1 MKTVKLPCCSAWL
14 FLTLFLPWS
23 LSFAASTA
31 TDQKAWIP
39 GWKSG
44 PALSMARTGHVALMI
59 QDRLYLIGGTDKESY
74 ISRVEYSH
82 IAPDGTLS
90 AWQYAKH
97 GLNIGRSYH
106 GVVHVGRYI
115 YAIGGSS
122 TNVEGLLSSVERAEV
137 YPDGSIG
144 AWQLEK
150 MELNIARRCV
160 HVVQINGYLYA
171 VGGFGGKLLDTIER
185 AKIKAD
191 GSLGEWELL
200 SDAMQYARY
209 VHAVKSVG
217 DRLYVLGGHDKSAGV
232 GIASVEW
239 SQQDEEGMFKPWQ
252 LLPEMQK
259 NRYGLEAAMHNGYI
273 YAMGGIDGTMHL
285 ASIEKG
291 RLAEDGTIAGWQQTT
306 ALPDARGSFASVV
319 YQDTIYILGGSVG
332 EELTRDVAFA
342 FFNSQ
347 GDIGY
352 WGGQEEAERV
362 RKEKNSK
369 LQQLKR
375 RYPNKVKVIERLHA
389 GQFNLLQVK
398 RDDGM
403 QAWLVVPPGVYVKG
417 MTVRFANG
425 NLYPNYYNPTLK
437 RQFRM
442 VMFVKDLIP
451 VEVFE

>member
-14 FLTLFLPWS
+14 FLTLLLSLS
-23 LSFAASTA
+23 LSFAAPIA
-31 TDQKAWIP
+31 TGQTVWIP

-44 PALSMARTGHVALMI
+44 AALSMARTGHVALTI
-59 QDRLYLIGGTDKESY
+59 QDRLYLIGGTNKESY

-90 AWQYAKH
+90 AWQYAKYE
-97 GLNIGRSYH
+97 LNIGRSYH
-106 GVVHVGRYI
+106 GVMHVGRYI
-115 YAIGGSS
+115 YVIGGSS

-160 HVVQINGYLYA
+160 HVVHINGYLYA
-171 VGGFGGKLLDTIER
+171 VGGFGGKLLDSIER
-185 AKIKAD
+185 ARIEAD
-191 GSLGEWELL
+191 GSLGEWEVL

-239 SQQDEEGMFKPWQ
+239 SQQDEEGMFNPWQ
-252 LLPEMQK
+252 PLPAMQK
-259 NRYGLEAAMHNGYI
+259 NRYGLEAVTHNGYI
-273 YAMGGIDGTMHL
+273 YSMGGIDGTMHL
-285 ASIEKG
+285 ASIEKA
-291 RLAEDGTIAGWQQTT
+291 RLAEDGTIADWQLTT
-306 ALPDARGSFASVV
+306 PLPNARGSFGSVV
-319 YQDTIYILGGSVG
+319 YQDAIYILGGSVG
-332 EELTRDVAFA
+332 EDLTSDVAFA
-342 FFNSQ
+342 FFNPQ

-352 WGGQEEAERV
+352 WGVPEEAERV
-362 RKEKNSK
+362 RKAKISK
-369 LQQLKR
+369 LQQLEQT
-375 RYPNKVKVIERLHA
+375 YPNKVKVIEHLHA
-389 GQFNLLQVK
+389 GQFNLLQVE
-398 RDDGM
+398 RGDGM
-403 QAWLVVPPGVYVKG
+403 QAWLVVPPGVYVKD
-417 MTVRFANG
+417 MTIRFASG

-437 RQFRM
+437 RQFRV

-451 VEVFE
+451 VETFE